1 MPEKANAEIRG
12 ATLRFGT
19 STSTDPQAIAAGG
32 STTVDIEVPGAQ
44 TPDMVFVQPKDGLHG
59 SLGVQRAFVS
69 ADDVVTIRI
78 FNYSGS
84 NVNDN
89 ATDYDYML
97 VKLDN
102 ANDAVT

>member
-1 MPEKANAEIRG
+1 MEKALANIKG
-12 ATLRFGT
+12 AILSFGT
-19 STSTDPQAIAAGG
+19 AKSTDPQAIAAGG

-69 ADDVVTIRI
+69 EDDVVTIRI
-78 FNYSGS
+78 FNYSGAS
-84 NVNDN
+84 VNDN

-97 VKLDN
+97 VKLSN
-102 ANDAVT
+102 AVSSVT